1 MNQNH
6 PQGVKLPTNNMEQNL
21 WFPAAK
27 NNGCSLLLPILPS
40 KAKCI
45 LTQPQSSWI
54 QAFIL
59 IRIPSASHAA
69 SSLPDPQSNNS
80 PASHVHTCP
89 SWAAAMATH
98 GNFFPPRQHAARFSA
113 SILPFI
119 LCESITETKQ
129 DTVVHRRAQIIPT
142 SPSLHKHTSPSAH
155 THTDTHTT
163 PTINVK
169 SVTAMQSYRHKYG
182 TCTDRQIISQ
192 DVISYE
198 DPL

>member
-27 NNGCSLLLPILPS
+27 NNVCSLLLPILPS

-69 SSLPDPQSNNS
+69 SSLPDPHSNNS

-98 GNFFPPRQHAARFSA
+98 GNFFSQTACCQIFSFHPPFHFMWIYYWNKARHSCA
-113 SILPFI
+113 PTCTDNPHLP
-119 LCESITETKQ
+119 LSSQT
-129 DTVVHRRAQIIPT
+129 
-142 SPSLHKHTSPSAH
+142 HKPKCAH
-155 THTDTHTT
+155 THTT
-163 PTINVK
+163 N
-169 SVTAMQSYRHKYG
+169 HKCKECY
-182 TCTDRQIISQ
+182 SHA
-192 DVISYE
+192 VIQT
-198 DPL
+198 

>member
-1 MNQNH
+1 MNVDCAKPLAEFISKFSWCVIAMSYFWNATVKCHNFIKTKITKIADQLHKMLSSNYLYNLSWTKTH

-98 GNFFPPRQHAARFSA
+98 GNFFPPDSM
-113 SILPFI
+113 LPDFQLPSSLSFYANLLLKQSKTQ
-119 LCESITETKQ
+119 LCT
-129 DTVVHRRAQIIPT
+129 DVHR
-142 SPSLHKHTSPSAH
+142 
-155 THTDTHTT
+155 
-163 PTINVK
+163 
-169 SVTAMQSYRHKYG
+169 
-182 TCTDRQIISQ
+182 
-192 DVISYE
+192 
-198 DPL
+198 